1 MFVRLNSVSP
11 VPIYRQILDQIRYQI
26 AGRVLKPGDRL
37 PSVRELAKQLAANQ
51 NTILKVYDQLAAEGL
66 IERKQGDGTF
76 VGKPGP
82 TLKRS
87 ERKKRLR
94 ETLSLA
100 AVQAHLF
107 EIDRPDVHELLDA
120 EMEGIQKGGQASDTG
135 RSE

>member
-1 MFVRLNSVSP
+1 MFVRLNSAWP

-26 AGRVLKPGDRL
+26 AGRTLRAGDRL
-37 PSVRELAKQLAANQ
+37 PSVRELARQLAANQ

-66 IERKQGDGTF
+66 IERKRGDGTF
-76 VGKPGP
+76 VAKPGP

-94 ETLSLA
+94 ETLSMA

-107 EIDRPDVHELLDA
+107 EIDGLDVHDLLDD
-120 EMEGIQKGGQASDTG
+120 EMEGIRKGEVPSDKG
-135 RSE
+135 RSS